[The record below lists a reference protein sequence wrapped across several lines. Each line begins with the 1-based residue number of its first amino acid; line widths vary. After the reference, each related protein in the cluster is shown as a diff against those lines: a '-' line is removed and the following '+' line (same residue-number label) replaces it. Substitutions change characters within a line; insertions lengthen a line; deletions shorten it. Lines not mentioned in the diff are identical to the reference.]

1 LSHPAAAAK
10 IKDSPSILVVDP
22 SFNEAND
29 LDKKNIV
36 KGHVLEGMD
45 VVLRINEVQS
55 FKVLNLFPRKGTSW
69 I

>member
-1 LSHPAAAAK
+1 M
-10 IKDSPSILVVDP
+10 VDP